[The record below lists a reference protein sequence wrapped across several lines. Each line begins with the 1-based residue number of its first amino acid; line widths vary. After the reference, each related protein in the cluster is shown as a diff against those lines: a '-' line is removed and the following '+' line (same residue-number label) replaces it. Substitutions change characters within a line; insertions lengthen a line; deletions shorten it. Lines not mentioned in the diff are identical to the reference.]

1 MSALF
6 ISTATAFG
14 KGSDFYSMS
23 KTLFKKKNNEYDKK
37 SAYPMSCPQY
47 SVGAGV
53 RFDTG
58 KGRDSGAAGQ
68 ICNTSKTYKKLILIH
83 VSGTGQICN
92 TGKTYKKAD
101 KNTCFRDW
109 ADL

>member
-23 KTLFKKKNNEYDKK
+23 KTLFKKKIMNMIKK
-37 SAYPMSCPQY
+37 SAYPMSSPQH

-53 RFDTG
+53 GFDTG
-58 KGRDSGAAGQ
+58 KGREGTQELPGRSVTRTKQILKADKNTTEGRDSGAAGQ
-68 ICNTSKTYKKLILIH
+68 ICNTSKTYFK
-83 VSGTGQICN
+83 S
-92 TGKTYKKAD
+92 
-101 KNTCFRDW
+101 R
-109 ADL
+109 

>member
-23 KTLFKKKNNEYDKK
+23 KTLFKKKIMNMIKK
-37 SAYPMSCPQY
+37 SAYPMSSPQH

-53 RFDTG
+53 GFDTG
-58 KGRDSGAAGQ
+58 KGREGTQELPGRSVTRRDSGAAGQ
-68 ICNTSKTYKKLILIH
+68 ICNTDKTNFK
-83 VSGTGQICN
+83 S
-92 TGKTYKKAD
+92 
-101 KNTCFRDW
+101 R
-109 ADL
+109 

>member
-23 KTLFKKKNNEYDKK
+23 KTLFKKKKNNEYDKKK
-37 SAYPMSCPQY
+37 SAYPMSCPQH

-53 RFDTG
+53 GFDTG
-58 KGRDSGAAGQ
+58 KGREGTQELPGRSVTRAKH
-68 ICNTSKTYKKLILIH
+68 IKKIDTH
-83 VSGTGQICN
+83 
-92 TGKTYKKAD
+92 
-101 KNTCFRDW
+101 TCFRD
-109 ADL
+109 